1 VRVLSVVGAR
11 PQFIKSVALS
21 RVLQG
26 HHDEHL
32 LHTGQH
38 YDESLSGVFF
48 DELDVEDPAYTL
60 GVGSDTHGRQTA
72 AMLEGIEAA
81 IEDASPD
88 VVVLYGDTNST
99 VAGAL
104 AAAKTDPLVAHVEA
118 GLRSYNREMPEET
131 NRIVTDHISDL
142 LFCPS
147 ESAVDTLAEE
157 GLTEGVHEVGDVMF
171 DMILWVRDRA
181 RTRSDVLERLALDP
195 DEYVLSTVHRAGTTD
210 DQDRLAS
217 VVEALGEVPQSVVL
231 PVHPRTEDRLR
242 SFDLWDR
249 ATDLLRVVDPVG
261 YVDFVRLVDGA
272 SRVATDSGGVQ
283 KEAFYL
289 DTPCVTM
296 REETEWRETVDCGWN
311 RLVGT
316 DRDAIRA
323 ALTTDDWPETKPPLY
338 GDGDAAPRI
347 VDVLESSVG

>member
-1 VRVLSVVGAR
+1 MRVLSVVGAR

-21 RVLQG
+21 RVLQD

-131 NRIVTDHISDL
+131 NRIVTDHVSDL

-181 RTRSDVLERLALDP
+181 RARSDVLERLALDP
-195 DEYVLSTVHRAGTTD
+195 NEYILSTVHRAGTTD
-210 DQDRLAS
+210 DPDRLAS
-217 VVEALGEVPQSVVL
+217 VLEALGEVPQSVVL

-323 ALTTDDWPETKPPLY
+323 VLTTDDWPETKPPLY

>member
-1 VRVLSVVGAR
+1 
-11 PQFIKSVALS
+11 
-21 RVLQG
+21 
-26 HHDEHL
+26 
-32 LHTGQH
+32 
-38 YDESLSGVFF
+38 
-48 DELDVEDPAYTL
+48 
-60 GVGSDTHGRQTA
+60 
-72 AMLEGIEAA
+72 
-81 IEDASPD
+81 
-88 VVVLYGDTNST
+88 
-99 VAGAL
+99 
-104 AAAKTDPLVAHVEA
+104 
-118 GLRSYNREMPEET
+118 
-131 NRIVTDHISDL
+131 
-142 LFCPS
+142 
-147 ESAVDTLAEE
+147 
-157 GLTEGVHEVGDVMF
+157 
-171 DMILWVRDRA
+171 
-181 RTRSDVLERLALDP
+181 
-195 DEYVLSTVHRAGTTD
+195 
-210 DQDRLAS
+210 
-217 VVEALGEVPQSVVL
+217 VL